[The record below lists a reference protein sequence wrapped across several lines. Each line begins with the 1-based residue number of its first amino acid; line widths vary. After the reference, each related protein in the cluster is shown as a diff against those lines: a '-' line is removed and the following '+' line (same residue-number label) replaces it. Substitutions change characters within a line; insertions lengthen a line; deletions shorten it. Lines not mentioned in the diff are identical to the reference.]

1 VKLTNSIKLSIMRD
15 VNTDPAKKF
24 ILKIMETG
32 ALDRLIDVLTLQN
45 TSANYNLDVYALLG
59 KNQPPSKV

>member
-1 VKLTNSIKLSIMRD
+1 MRD

-59 KNQPPSKV
+59 KNQPPPSKV